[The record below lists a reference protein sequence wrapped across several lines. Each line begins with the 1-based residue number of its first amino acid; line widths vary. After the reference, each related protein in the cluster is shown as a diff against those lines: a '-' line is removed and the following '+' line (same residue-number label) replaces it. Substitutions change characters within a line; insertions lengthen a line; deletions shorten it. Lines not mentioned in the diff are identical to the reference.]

1 MSMSTQHQQLTSA
14 HGRWQSSRDMN
25 KRKEMIQHIIVM
37 LQKDSACKVGVQEW
51 LVQLPQMVQQLEAAL
66 YRSAPSLEA
75 YLDQSTL
82 KHRLKVLA
90 IEIAKNT
97 CPLDIENVRMT
108 SAVGA
113 STLDTA
119 SRIKNKQQR
128 LLLLHHASQCPHG
141 DGNCPRFKQCVDYK
155 RLWHHIS
162 HCAEGRC
169 GVSHCLSSRAILSH
183 YRSCKN
189 TGCEICRPIR
199 QKILS
204 GEKDC

>member
-1 MSMSTQHQQLTSA
+1 MSMSTQNQQLTSA

-37 LQKDSACKVGVQEW
+37 LQKDNALELHEW
-51 LVQLPQMVQQLEAAL
+51 LNEIPAMVQQLEAAL

-90 IEIAKNT
+90 IEIAKMT
-97 CPLDIENVRMT
+97 CPLDIENVNTT
-108 SAVGA
+108 SAAGA
-113 STLDTA
+113 SILDTE

-183 YRSCKN
+183 YRHCMN
-189 TGCEICRPIR
+189 TDCEICRPIR